1 MESLFVR
8 VLTLSLTGSA
18 VLLPLLLLAPRLR
31 GRYAAGT
38 LSVLWLVL
46 ALRMALPVP
55 LSLPWTA
62 VTVDVSA
69 LSSVTLPA
77 APRAPAEVPE
87 PAGPES
93 VEPPRAVPPAAA
105 PEGRP
110 LPLLELAAWVWLA
123 GGLALVGYQG
133 AAYLLARR
141 RLLRG
146 AQPGTEEERAQLAAL
161 AAELGALLGLAP
173 GAPALVV
180 GLGNRAI
187 TPDNIGPKAA
197 DQTMVTRH
205 LVERVPEHFGSFRPV
220 AALAAGVLGTT
231 GMESGELVRAVA
243 ETLRPACVIAVDALA
258 SRSLRRVCR
267 TIQLADTGI
276 TPGSGVGNA
285 RAALNAETLGVPVIA
300 VGVPTVVDAATL
312 TCDVL
317 AEAGKGELNPA
328 ALQGAGDGLI
338 VTPKDIDTQVHD
350 LAKVIGYGINLALH
364 TGLTIGDVELF
375 LSYPGSAAPSD
386 TSIRNT
392 LMVSTSGQQNTA
404 VPAGWPGMAP
414 P

>member
-1 MESLFVR
+1 MIQDRKIDLALEAKELWEESARQTARLEGVAAFTETR
-8 VLTLSLTGSA
+8 EGFLTETVEILDERGEKALGKPA
-18 VLLPLLLLAPRLR
+18 
-31 GRYAAGT
+31 GRY
-38 LSVLWLVL
+38 
-46 ALRMALPVP
+46 
-55 LSLPWTA
+55 
-62 VTVDVSA
+62 
-69 LSSVTLPA
+69 VTLTMD
-77 APRAPAEVPE
+77 
-87 PAGPES
+87 G
-93 VEPPRAVPPAAA
+93 
-105 PEGRP
+105 
-110 LPLLELAAWVWLA
+110 
-123 GGLALVGYQG
+123 
-133 AAYLLARR
+133 LARR
-141 RLLRG
+141 
-146 AQPGTEEERAQLAAL
+146 EEDAFGRAARAL

-375 LSYPGSAAPSD
+375 LS
-386 TSIRNT
+386 
-392 LMVSTSGQQNTA
+392 
-404 VPAGWPGMAP
+404 
-414 P
+414 

>member
-1 MESLFVR
+1 MLGRRTDLALEAKEIWEEGAAEAAVLEGVEAASGEREGFPTETVHILDRRGEEALGKPVGR
-8 VLTLSLTGSA
+8 YVTLTLDG
-18 VLLPLLLLAPRLR
+18 LARR
-31 GRYAAGT
+31 EEGAFGRAA
-38 LSVLWLVL
+38 
-46 ALRMALPVP
+46 
-55 LSLPWTA
+55 
-62 VTVDVSA
+62 
-69 LSSVTLPA
+69 
-77 APRAPAEVPE
+77 
-87 PAGPES
+87 
-93 VEPPRAVPPAAA
+93 RAVAGELA
-105 PEGRP
+105 G
-110 LPLLELAAWVWLA
+110 LLEGVPA
-123 GGLALVGYQG
+123 GGL
-133 AAYLLARR
+133 
-141 RLLRG
+141 
-146 AQPGTEEERAQLAAL
+146 
-161 AAELGALLGLAP
+161 
-173 GAPALVV
+173 ALVV

-364 TGLTIGDVELF
+364 TGLTIEDVELF
-375 LSYPGSAAPSD
+375 LS
-386 TSIRNT
+386 
-392 LMVSTSGQQNTA
+392 
-404 VPAGWPGMAP
+404 
-414 P
+414 